1 MGSLP
6 HLGLMDCASSRAAS
20 GRRKAG
26 GMMGYAALK
35 DKKERGF
42 LDGQFLIAM
51 PGVQD
56 GNFARSVVYIC
67 AHSPA
72 GAMGFIIN
80 RLQELSFSDVLLH
93 LQLLEQSDAMLLPDK
108 TRHFPVLYGGPVEQG
123 RGFVLHSDDYTNE
136 SSIPVSDDI
145 YLTATLDI
153 LRAIAEGKGPERASL
168 LLGYAGWGA
177 GQLDAEIS
185 NNGWLN
191 CPANDDIIF
200 DPSVDTKYE
209 RALALMGVSPE
220 MLSTEAGHA

>member
-1 MGSLP
+1 MGIS
-6 HLGLMDCASSRAAS
+6 
-20 GRRKAG
+20 
-26 GMMGYAALK
+26 ALR
-35 DKKERGF
+35 DKRERGF

-67 AHSPA
+67 AHSAA

-80 RLQELSFSDVLLH
+80 RQQDLSFPDVLEH
-93 LQLLEQSDAMLLPDK
+93 LKIVDGPYSGFLSEEM
-108 TRHFPVLYGGPVEQG
+108 RNFPVLYGGPVETG
-123 RGFVLHSDDYTNE
+123 RGFVLHSDDFSSE
-136 SSIPVSDDI
+136 SSIPVSDEI
-145 YLTATLDI
+145 SLTATLDI
-153 LRAIAEGKGPERASL
+153 LRAIAEGRGPKRASL

-177 GQLDAEIS
+177 GQLEAEIS

-191 CPANDDIIF
+191 CAPQDDIIF
-200 DPSVDTKYE
+200 DSSVDTKYE

>member
-1 MGSLP
+1 MGIS
-6 HLGLMDCASSRAAS
+6 
-20 GRRKAG
+20 
-26 GMMGYAALK
+26 ALK
-35 DKKERGF
+35 DKRERGF

-80 RLQELSFSDVLLH
+80 RQQDLSFPDVLEH
-93 LQLLEQSDAMLLPDK
+93 LKLIDGPHTGFLSDEM
-108 TRHFPVLYGGPVEQG
+108 RHFPVLYGGPVETG
-123 RGFVLHSDDYTNE
+123 RGFVLHSDDFSSE
-136 SSIPVSDDI
+136 SSIPVSDEI
-145 YLTATLDI
+145 SLTATLDI
-153 LRAIAEGKGPERASL
+153 LRAIAQGRGPRRATL

-177 GQLDAEIS
+177 GQLEAEIS

-191 CPANDDIIF
+191 CAPQDDIIF
-200 DPSVDTKYE
+200 DPNVDTKYE

>member
-1 MGSLP
+1 
-6 HLGLMDCASSRAAS
+6 
-20 GRRKAG
+20 
-26 GMMGYAALK
+26 MGYAALK
-35 DKKERGF
+35 DKRERGF

-51 PGVQD
+51 PGMQD
-56 GNFARSVVYIC
+56 GNFSRSVVYIC

-80 RLQELSFSDVLLH
+80 RLQELSFTDVLQH
-93 LQLLEQSDAMLLPDK
+93 LQILEQPGAMMLPEK
-108 TRHFPVLYGGPVEQG
+108 TRQFPVLYGGPVEPG
-123 RGFVLHSDDYTNE
+123 RGFVLHSDDYSSE

-145 YLTATLDI
+145 LLTATLDI
-153 LRAIAEGKGPERASL
+153 LKAIAEGKGPERASL

-177 GQLDAEIS
+177 GQLEAEIG

-191 CPANDDIIF
+191 CPPNDDIIF